1 MPQPS
6 AAISQSIPLWPG
18 EDGRITTDVELRVR
32 PRIMYDA
39 NVGGNIA
46 INSVHARVKVL
57 KGNIEEWDFTMLLFA
72 LLNSAA
78 CQVQRGGLT
87 WPPRWTT
94 KAGVRRVRNEAFGHV
109 ESTQLPWPSFCE
121 GVRTMDKALQEAELL
136 GIVGVE
142 GCVARSNAALQ
153 RSTLEIRKY

>member
-39 NVGGNIA
+39 NVGGNSA

-121 GVRTMDKALQEAELL
+121 GAAGGGAAGHRWSRR
-136 GIVGVE
+136 
-142 GCVARSNAALQ
+142 CVARSNAALQ

>member
-39 NVGGNIA
+39 NVGGNSA

-72 LLNSAA
+72 LLNSAHN
-78 CQVQRGGLT
+78 LT
-87 WPPRWTT
+87 EGRVDLVAALDN

-121 GVRTMDKALQEAELL
+121 GAAGGGAAGHRWSRR
-136 GIVGVE
+136 
-142 GCVARSNAALQ
+142 CVARSNAALQ